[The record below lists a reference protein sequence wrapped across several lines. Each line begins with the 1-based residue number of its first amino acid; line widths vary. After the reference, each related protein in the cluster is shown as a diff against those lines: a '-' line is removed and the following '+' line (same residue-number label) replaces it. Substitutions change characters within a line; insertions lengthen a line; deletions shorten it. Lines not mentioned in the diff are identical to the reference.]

1 MAVERIL
8 IDANSL
14 GHAAHQGTVLK
25 SGDQETQAIYGVIK
39 SARHYRVRYPG
50 ASLIFLWDGN
60 SWRKE
65 KSEVYKANR
74 TDTPDKVES
83 RRRYKTQAPHIRRAL
98 SHLGLPQLAA
108 TNYEADDLAAHLAQR
123 YLANGEF
130 VRMVSGDRD
139 WWQLLAD
146 NCVWE
151 DHRDEAKKVSIR
163 TFPTFSGYPNVKQFV
178 QSKALQGDTSDNL
191 PGVGQ
196 IGEKRAK
203 ELLNVWGSVEW
214 FLADKDRVNTWK
226 SSGISDKPMH
236 KAFKDFASMED
247 RQANFFH
254 NMHMMNLLGDL
265 PPPENMRLNKGEF
278 NPEAFK
284 TLCHEFGFASIYRPE
299 SFDHWVEPFS
309 KK

>member
-151 DHRDEAKKVSIR
+151 DHCDEAKKVKW
-163 TFPTFSGYPNVKQFV
+163 Y
-178 QSKALQGDTSDNL
+178 A
-191 PGVGQ
+191 
-196 IGEKRAK
+196 
-203 ELLNVWGSVEW
+203 
-214 FLADKDRVNTWK
+214 
-226 SSGISDKPMH
+226 
-236 KAFKDFASMED
+236 
-247 RQANFFH
+247 
-254 NMHMMNLLGDL
+254 
-265 PPPENMRLNKGEF
+265 
-278 NPEAFK
+278 
-284 TLCHEFGFASIYRPE
+284 
-299 SFDHWVEPFS
+299 
-309 KK
+309 